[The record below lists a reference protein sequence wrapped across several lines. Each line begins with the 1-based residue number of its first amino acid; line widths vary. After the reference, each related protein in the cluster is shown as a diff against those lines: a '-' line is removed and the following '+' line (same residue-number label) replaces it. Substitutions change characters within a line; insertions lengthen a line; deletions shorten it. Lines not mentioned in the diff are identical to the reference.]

1 MTDAPILTRDLLI
14 ASFQDYG
21 QPAARWRVGGEFER
35 VVVRRD
41 GRPVSY
47 EGADGIRA
55 ILEHLRATDASWAP
69 VFVLGLGAAWLVERT
84 GWLLPAMVAHAVY
97 NAIVLCWLQ

>member
-1 MTDAPILTRDLLI
+1 MLFRGFVLRGLAATTPRAVAIGWSAALFAVVHP
-14 ASFQDYG
+14 AS
-21 QPAARWRVGGEFER
+21 
-35 VVVRRD
+35 
-41 GRPVSY
+41 
-47 EGADGIRA
+47 
-55 ILEHLRATDASWAP
+55 SWAP